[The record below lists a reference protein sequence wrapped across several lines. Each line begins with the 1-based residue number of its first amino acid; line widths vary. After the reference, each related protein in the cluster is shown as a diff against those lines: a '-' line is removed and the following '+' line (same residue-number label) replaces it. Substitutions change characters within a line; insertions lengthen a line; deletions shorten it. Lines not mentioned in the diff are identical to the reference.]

1 MTTIDGELLPSHP
14 YLMLRDMPTAPV
26 PLIVGKTRDEGT
38 VFVYPNYA
46 DKLSE
51 DMYRLYLTS
60 YLPAM
65 ALDDMMKVGDCRAA
79 LAAFAGDFA
88 LICPTVWLANQFASS
103 SQNQRVYSYQFMNAS
118 ENMQRTAP
126 ILGAYHSC
134 DTAFTFGTV
143 PDATPVDEQLTRN
156 VHDYWFSFVRDGVPS
171 GEQLWP
177 SYTAEPHTEM
187 LFGVP
192 LSKRV

>member
-1 MTTIDGELLPSHP
+1 MFRYSSKTLLLNSIRFKIKTEFCFFHIFKKIVAIRQCIKMKSPKQLLTAQQHALATVMTTIDGELLPSHP

-65 ALDDMMKVGDCRAA
+65 ALDDMMKVYPCAADGDCRAA

-88 LICPTVWLANQFASS
+88 LICPTVCFL
-103 SQNQRVYSYQFMNAS
+103 
-118 ENMQRTAP
+118 
-126 ILGAYHSC
+126 L
-134 DTAFTFGTV
+134 
-143 PDATPVDEQLTRN
+143 
-156 VHDYWFSFVRDGVPS
+156 SFFF
-171 GEQLWP
+171 
-177 SYTAEPHTEM
+177 
-187 LFGVP
+187 LFH
-192 LSKRV
+192 L